1 MRRLIKEIAADLVKQ
16 MWTFV
21 GLFSAWLVLT
31 GSAKKV
37 VGISIIIAIVLWIG
51 TFNLRQHEAQAL
63 RRRIRAENEARRRLL
78 RRRKSSASGQD
89 GTSSFDEEMNADNT
103 LEEEIAIAAELDQEI
118 ATGENALDKER

>member
-1 MRRLIKEIAADLVKQ
+1 MRRFIKELTADLVKQ

-37 VGISIIIAIVLWIG
+37 VGIAIVISIILWIA

-63 RRRIRAENEARRRLL
+63 RRRIRAENEVRRRLIG
-78 RRRKSSASGQD
+78 RRRSKSPAQNDAS
-89 GTSSFDEEMNADNT
+89 TLEEALAEEIA
-103 LEEEIAIAAELDQEI
+103 LEEEIAIEMGLENENSLDR
-118 ATGENALDKER
+118 DK

>member
-1 MRRLIKEIAADLVKQ
+1 MRRFIKELTADLVKQ

-37 VGISIIIAIVLWIG
+37 VGIAIVISIILWIA

-63 RRRIRAENEARRRLL
+63 RRRIRAENEVRRRLIG
-78 RRRKSSASGQD
+78 RRRSNSPAQNDAS
-89 GTSSFDEEMNADNT
+89 TLEEELAEEIA
-103 LEEEIAIAAELDQEI
+103 LEEEIAIEMGLEDESPLDR
-118 ATGENALDKER
+118 DK

>member
-1 MRRLIKEIAADLVKQ
+1 MRRFIKELTADLVKQ

-37 VGISIIIAIVLWIG
+37 VGIAILISIVLWIA

-63 RRRIRAENEARRRLL
+63 RRRIRAENEVRRRLIG
-78 RRRKSSASGQD
+78 RRRSKSPAQNEAS
-89 GTSSFDEEMNADNT
+89 TIEEEIAEEIA
-103 LEEEIAIAAELDQEI
+103 LEEEIAIEMGLENENSLDR
-118 ATGENALDKER
+118 DK

>member
-63 RRRIRAENEARRRLL
+63 RRRIRAENESRRRLL

-118 ATGENALDKER
+118 ATEENALDKER

>member
-1 MRRLIKEIAADLVKQ
+1 MRRFIKELTADLVKQ

-37 VGISIIIAIVLWIG
+37 VGIAILISIVLWIA

-63 RRRIRAENEARRRLL
+63 RRRIRAENEVRRRLIG
-78 RRRKSSASGQD
+78 RRRSNSPAQNVAS
-89 GTSSFDEEMNADNT
+89 T
-103 LEEEIAIAAELDQEI
+103 LEEEIAEEI
-118 ATGENALDKER
+118 ALEEEIAIEMGLENENSLDRDK

>member
-1 MRRLIKEIAADLVKQ
+1 MRRFIKELTADLVKQ

-37 VGISIIIAIVLWIG
+37 VGVAILISIGLWIA

-63 RRRIRAENEARRRLL
+63 RRRIRAENEVRRRLIG
-78 RRRKSSASGQD
+78 RRRSSSLAQNDAS
-89 GTSSFDEEMNADNT
+89 T
-103 LEEEIAIAAELDQEI
+103 LEEEIAEEI
-118 ATGENALDKER
+118 ALEEEIAIEMGLEDESPLGKDK